1 MAVISVMYNTRKEK
15 MRNEEMVEKGGRKG
29 GGWESSR
36 RKLDG

>member
-15 MRNEEMVEKGGRKG
+15 MRKEERVEEGRGRGGV
-29 GGWESSR
+29 WEPSR